1 MVFGVEKVVFYRLA
15 CLVGLLVAVL
25 AGCSRVRIQPQPQP
39 NSNNFDT
46 DLQGWRVSDLGI
58 GRFSATGGHPGG
70 YLAGEDRTTGDWYYI
85 ASPAFL
91 DEVRGGYGKTLRF
104 DLKQSAIDSVYSVP
118 DDVILTDGRTTLTF
132 DNAYSPA
139 RTWTY
144 YAVRL
149 DELSGWKKGKSA
161 ATQAEIRAVLQ
172 NLTALWIRGEFRG
185 GPDQGG
191 LDNVAVY

>member
-1 MVFGVEKVVFYRLA
+1 MGFSVEKVVFCRLV
-15 CLVGLLVAVL
+15 CVLGLLVAVL
-25 AGCSRVRIQPQPQP
+25 AGCSPLSIQQQPQT

-46 DLQGWRVSDLGI
+46 DMQGWGVSEGGI
-58 GRFSATGGHPGG
+58 GSFSATGGHPGG

-91 DEVRGGYGKTLRF
+91 DVVRGGYGKTLRF
-104 DLKQSAIDSVYSVP
+104 ELKQSAIDSVYSVP
-118 DDVILTDGRTTLTF
+118 DDVILTDGTTTLTV

-161 ATQAEIRAVLQ
+161 ATRAEIRAVLQ